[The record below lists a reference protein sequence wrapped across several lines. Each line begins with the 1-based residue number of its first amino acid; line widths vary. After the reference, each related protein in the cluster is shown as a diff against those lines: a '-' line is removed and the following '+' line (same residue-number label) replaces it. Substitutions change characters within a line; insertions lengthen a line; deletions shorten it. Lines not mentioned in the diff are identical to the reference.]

1 MGRPA
6 EWFSKEEADGVL
18 RHSQRVLY
26 STLNS
31 LNPHEWG
38 CVEQPFN
45 HVVKYSTISTGQLST
60 SQCLHL
66 RPIDVL
72 VLHGSSVYPEGDI
85 ETLS

>member
-1 MGRPA
+1 MLRGIHNV
-6 EWFSKEEADGVL
+6 FSQSIERLESACERL
-18 RHSQRVLY
+18 SQ
-26 STLNS
+26 
-31 LNPHEWG
+31 
-38 CVEQPFN
+38 QPFN

-66 RPIDVL
+66 QPIDVL